1 MIIRIK
7 CAINAVCLNHPETI
21 LLAPTPPPHPR
32 LSSMGN
38 VSSTKPGAK
47 KDGDHCPRP
56 SRVRLKPAAVPHPS
70 C

>member
-1 MIIRIK
+1 MIIGIK
-7 CAINAVCLNHPETI
+7 CTIIAVCLNHPETI
-21 LLAPTPPPHPR
+21 LLTLPAPHPR
-32 LSSMGN
+32 LSSMGK